1 MIVISDKANSK
12 VIISEEVNRELSQLV
27 LTTLKTKFPNI
38 DEATLTDIMTTQR
51 DIYIDFLNERYNT
64 VEQWNNEKTILW

>member
-27 LTTLKTKFPNI
+27 LNTLKTKFPNI

-51 DIYIDFLNERYNT
+51 DIYISFLNERYNT
-64 VEQWNNEKTILW
+64 VEQWNNEKTISW

>member
-27 LTTLKTKFPNI
+27 MTTLKTKFPNI
-38 DEATLTDIMTTQR
+38 DETTLTDIMTTQR